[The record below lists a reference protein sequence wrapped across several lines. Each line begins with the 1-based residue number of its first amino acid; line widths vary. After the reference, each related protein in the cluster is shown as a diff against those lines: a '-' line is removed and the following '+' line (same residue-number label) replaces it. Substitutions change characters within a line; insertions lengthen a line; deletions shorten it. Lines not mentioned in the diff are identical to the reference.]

1 MPASAKNSKSP
12 ENLDREI
19 QQAEM
24 MFESARSQLEYLEE
38 NARMVDSSISEHLRT
53 RETIEHY
60 GEAKEMLMPVGAGVF
75 IMAKPAKKDKA
86 VVAIG
91 AGASIEMPAKDALV
105 HIDKNLEKL
114 NNSRAKVTE
123 RISQIKQK
131 VEELAA
137 KMESLYGSPEGKNE

>member
-1 MPASAKNSKSP
+1 MPASAKNPKSS

-53 RETIEHY
+53 RETLEHY

-91 AGASIEMPAKDALV
+91 AGASIEMSSKDALA
-105 HIDKNLEKL
+105 HLDKNLEKL
-114 NNSRAKVTE
+114 NKTREKAAE
-123 RISQIKQK
+123 RMGQIKQK
-131 VEELAA
+131 IEELAG
-137 KMESLYGSPEGKNE
+137 KMEALYGSPEGKNE

>member
-1 MPASAKNSKSP
+1 MPASAKNAKSP

-24 MFESARSQLEYLEE
+24 MFESAKNQLEYLEE

-53 RETIEHY
+53 RETLEHY

-91 AGASIEMPAKDALV
+91 AGASIEMHSKDALA
-105 HIDKNLEKL
+105 HLDKNLEKL
-114 NNSRAKVTE
+114 NNSRTKVTE
-123 RISQIKQK
+123 RISQIKQNM
-131 VEELAA
+131 EALAG